1 MNPIDHSRIMKATQ
15 IREIKNDP
23 GWEEQIWYW
32 RTHLDVFIEDYFKI
46 KLKDVQKVEA
56 RMFGN
61 RETIYFVQSRG
72 FGKTWLT
79 AVCCLAMGVLY
90 PGSLIAVISGTA
102 EQATLVIKKI
112 DDYFV
117 RNTDILREIETNGHS
132 AVQLA
137 RNKGVCRLRNG
148 SKIESY
154 SIGTFRGNRAKVIVI
169 DEAPEVKKED
179 LEAIA
184 KPVRNTTRDNCVQ
197 LGIPD
202 YPSKM
207 ISITSACLK
216 SNYFFDAFTGT
227 LRNMA
232 KGEKDCFACALNY
245 EAAARVGISPMAF
258 FEKERRDMEE
268 SKFAMEYDSIFVG
281 AEAGSLFPYELT
293 EKCRVLKDVEVAMPK
308 SSTSDYIIGVDLAT
322 SASKYA
328 DNAVITV
335 IKLIECDDGGYIK
348 KLVYIRSFHGK
359 RLDALAGEVRKLL
372 VKFPRT
378 VKVVFDHRGLGDAF
392 PQFLAQPWVDIN
404 GKEYPPLVMD
414 TEKSIIHNAVPLLHP
429 VIANITVNQQI
440 VSSITIAL
448 EQESL
453 ELPVNS
459 RHVLGNKVM
468 LRDEDDDETQS
479 KALTQEEKAI
489 FIEADALQ
497 IEMGNVVAKATQAG
511 AVVYDVAKS
520 TQHKDRYSSLGMAL
534 LYISGLEELRK
545 KKYIQGSSEECIGL
559 VTKF

>member
-1 MNPIDHSRIMKATQ
+1 M
-15 IREIKNDP
+15 
-23 GWEEQIWYW
+23 
-32 RTHLDVFIEDYFKI
+32 FIEEYFKV
-46 KLKDVQKVEA
+46 KLKDVQRVEA
-56 RMFGN
+56 RVFGN

-79 AVCCLAMGVLY
+79 AICCLAIGVLY

-117 RNTDILREIETNGHS
+117 RNPDILREIENNGHS

-137 RNKGVCRLRNG
+137 RNKGICRLRNG

-154 SIGTFRGNRAKVIVI
+154 SLGTFRGNRAKVIVI

-179 LEAIA
+179 IEAIA

-207 ISITSACLK
+207 VSITSACLK
-216 SNYFFDAFTGT
+216 SNYFFDAFAGT
-227 LRNMA
+227 LRSMA
-232 KGEKDCFACALNY
+232 KGERDCFACALNY
-245 EAAARVGISPMAF
+245 EAAARVGISPMSF
-258 FEKERRDMEE
+258 FAKERRDMEE

-293 EKCRVLKDVEVAMPK
+293 ERCRVLKDVEVAMPK

-322 SASKYA
+322 SAAKYA

-335 IKLIECDDGGYIK
+335 FKLVECDDGSYIK

-359 RLDALAGEVRKLL
+359 RLDALAGELRRLL

-378 VKVVFDHRGLGDAF
+378 AKVVFDHRGLGDAF
-392 PQFLAQPWVDIN
+392 PQFLAQPWVDVT
-404 GKEYPPLVMD
+404 GKEYPPLVLD

-429 VIANITVNQQI
+429 VIANISVNQQM
-440 VSSITIAL
+440 VSAITVAL
-448 EQESL
+448 EQGSI

-459 RHVLGNKVM
+459 RHVLGNKVV
-468 LRDEDDDETQS
+468 LRDDEDEDGQQT
-479 KALTQEEKAI
+479 KALTAEEKAI

-497 IEMGNVVAKATQAG
+497 IEMGNVVAKATQSG
-511 AVVYDVAKS
+511 AVVYDVAKT
-520 TQHKDRYSSLGMAL
+520 TQHKDRYSSLGMAV
-534 LYISGLEELRK
+534 LYISGLEEIRK
-545 KKYIQGSSEECIGL
+545 KKYIQGSSAECIGL